1 MKSAVICCGRCEYRY
16 CCSDG
21 TARLDQGTCSDSDPD
36 RTLPSKAEVVA
47 DEFSTGDY
55 PVYIPFLIVGSAF
68 LALLL
73 FGSSACF
80 LYNRQ
85 TSSTSDSVAIG
96 TTTTTTTT
104 TTASCSS
111 SATLCPPSIHG
122 DRIHGDQP
130 RCRGDSCH
138 VQRLCRDGQPVGGS
152 AWPASAQSSQP
163 DRQPRP
169 CPPLTPTPTLV
180 MAPSSQHGFTPP
192 VPTLARSQA
201 QHSAPHATDQQLTVS
216 YPQHFNT
223 HPQSSSYSRAACS
236 AQYATMPRPGSPAH
250 DTPLGPLPK
259 LPISPQQLPPGA
271 LFPGSLLCGYILQ
284 SQTTAALTPAAYR
297 QHRIPSPP
305 PSLTLTHHPPL

>member
-152 AWPASAQSSQP
+152 GEHPAAENIVVAAAAAV
-163 DRQPRP
+163 RRP
-169 CPPLTPTPTLV
+169 ITHPHPPCV
-180 MAPSSQHGFTPP
+180 YCSGQHGQRAPSPANPIASRG
-192 VPTLARSQA
+192 
-201 QHSAPHATDQQLTVS
+201 HAL
-216 YPQHFNT
+216 P
-223 HPQSSSYSRAACS
+223 SR
-236 AQYATMPRPGSPAH
+236 
-250 DTPLGPLPK
+250 
-259 LPISPQQLPPGA
+259 
-271 LFPGSLLCGYILQ
+271 
-284 SQTTAALTPAAYR
+284 
-297 QHRIPSPP
+297 PP
-305 PSLTLTHHPPL
+305 PPW